1 MANTIKLKHSGTA
14 SSTPSS
20 LEYGE
25 LAINY
30 TDGKLFYKDSS
41 AQIVEFFSKK
51 GSSGSS
57 YVTTL
62 GNGSS
67 SSFSITHNLRNK
79 RYSCSL

>member
-1 MANTIKLKHSGTA
+1 MATKIKLKKSSVITSGVPKA
-14 SSTPSS
+14 PVEAD

-30 TDGKLFYKDSS
+30 ADGKLFYKNDS
-41 AQIVEFFSKK
+41 AQIVEFSSGG

-67 SSFSITHNLRNK
+67 SSFSINHNLRN
-79 RYSCSL
+79 

>member
-1 MANTIKLKHSGTA
+1 MANTIKIKHSSTA
-14 SSTPSS
+14 SATPSS

-30 TDGKLFYKDSS
+30 ADGKLFYKNDS
-41 AQIVEFFSKK
+41 AQIVEFSSGG

-67 SSFSITHNLRNK
+67 SSFSINHNLRN
-79 RYSCSL
+79 